1 MSLFRWKFW
10 CCLKMKQKNNSRQL
24 YMIGG
29 PNGAGKTTAAMSLL
43 PELLDCYEYV
53 NADSIA
59 AALSPFAPETTAIQ
73 AGRLMLDRINHL
85 AAQKKDFA
93 FETTMA
99 SRSFYHL
106 LERYKQEG
114 YRISLIFFWLQS
126 SELAIER
133 VRDRVQNGGHN
144 IPDNIVLRRYSRSI
158 KNFMDLY
165 LPIAN
170 DWMVFDNS
178 FTHPVKIAEKNNVR
192 DHNIINKQAWN
203 TFRNHI

>member
-1 MSLFRWKFW
+1 
-10 CCLKMKQKNNSRQL
+10 MKKKNSSPQL

-73 AGRLMLDRINHL
+73 AGRLMLKRINTL
-85 AAQKKDFA
+85 VCQNKDFA

-99 SRSFYHL
+99 SRSFQPL
-106 LERYKQEG
+106 LQKYKQWG
-114 YRISLIFFWLQS
+114 YHISLIFFWLQS
-126 SELAIER
+126 PELAIER
-133 VRDRVQNGGHN
+133 VRERVLNGGHH
-144 IPDNIVLRRYSRSI
+144 IPDDTVIRRYSRSI

-165 LPIAN
+165 TPIAD

-178 FTHPVKIAEKNNVR
+178 
-192 DHNIINKQAWN
+192 WN
-203 TFRNHI
+203 HLGTLYERS